1 MTSPDFYS
9 SSTGQDPGGDLIS
22 VLLVE
27 DDESFLF
34 ITRRYLEN
42 TKEFRVDTLTTPLDA
57 LNYSNISGYDA
68 IVSDYYMPGMDGIAF
83 LKTIREQYGDIPF
96 ILFTVR
102 SREEVLI
109 EAINSGADFYIQ
121 KSISMDALFT
131 ELIHKIKLAVARKN
145 ERISLQDSKKFLSDI
160 LDFLPDATFAIDRY
174 GYVTVWNR
182 AIEEMTGLSAQ
193 EMVGK
198 GNYEYSIPFYGT
210 NRPLLIDLI
219 DSADEIIAQYYS
231 IVYRTETTLTAE
243 TNLSHPKGNQISALV
258 KVSRLYNQ
266 AGEIIGAIESIRDI
280 SEMKKTEQKLRESE
294 ERFRGMTE
302 RSSDLIFI
310 LDEKMSAAYVSPSVY
325 IHLGYQPDELIG
337 KSMDFAAE
345 TIFSKNYLE
354 FMQAVELTM
363 QGKPV
368 ENMDMILCRKD
379 GSLMYVSVYVV
390 PITENGNVM
399 GAQASMRDITERRKT
414 ELATRA
420 LMMSV
425 VETTGA
431 NSLRIITETI
441 SSWLGADCV
450 VIGELIQENETVH
463 VLSMFLDGNNSSD
476 FSYDF
481 RGTPCEQVTKTGFSL
496 YPDDLACTFPRC
508 KFLSEMRF
516 RGYIGTPLHD
526 SSGNIIGILCV
537 LFRNPLENSLYVR
550 QVLEIIAAKA
560 AADIERSHIEDTLR
574 DSRERLFEAMDLA
587 QLVNWEYDID
597 KDLFSFDDR
606 FYAMYGTSVD
616 QEGGMFMSS
625 GTYAR
630 EFVHPGDFDVVA
642 KEIEKAITAQDPNYV
657 SRLEHR
663 IIRRDGEIRY
673 ITVRFSI
680 IKDAE
685 GRTIKTRGANQ
696 DITDR
701 KRAEEAL
708 RQANKRLNLLSSI
721 TRHDILNAVSLILGY
736 LELVEMDY
744 SDSELLKYN
753 HLMKN
758 ATKEIQHQIE
768 FTRLYEDLGSHD
780 PVWINLRSVIPKPL
794 VSTSVT
800 LVSDLDHYFIY
811 ADSMLEKVFHNLLDN
826 SIRHG
831 QHVTEIRVSAR
842 IIDDDLMV
850 TWEDNGIGVADQY
863 KEQIFDRGFGENTG
877 LGMFLARE
885 ILSLTGISI
894 HETGKQGTGA
904 RFEIRVPEGGWKSK
918 TTLE

>member
-1 MTSPDFYS
+1 
-9 SSTGQDPGGDLIS
+9 
-22 VLLVE
+22 
-27 DDESFLF
+27 
-34 ITRRYLEN
+34 
-42 TKEFRVDTLTTPLDA
+42 
-57 LNYSNISGYDA
+57 
-68 IVSDYYMPGMDGIAF
+68 
-83 LKTIREQYGDIPF
+83 
-96 ILFTVR
+96 
-102 SREEVLI
+102 
-109 EAINSGADFYIQ
+109 
-121 KSISMDALFT
+121 
-131 ELIHKIKLAVARKN
+131 
-145 ERISLQDSKKFLSDI
+145 
-160 LDFLPDATFAIDRY
+160 
-174 GYVTVWNR
+174 
-182 AIEEMTGLSAQ
+182 
-193 EMVGK
+193 
-198 GNYEYSIPFYGT
+198 
-210 NRPLLIDLI
+210 
-219 DSADEIIAQYYS
+219 
-231 IVYRTETTLTAE
+231 
-243 TNLSHPKGNQISALV
+243 
-258 KVSRLYNQ
+258 
-266 AGEIIGAIESIRDI
+266 
-280 SEMKKTEQKLRESE
+280 
-294 ERFRGMTE
+294 
-302 RSSDLIFI
+302 
-310 LDEKMSAAYVSPSVY
+310 
-325 IHLGYQPDELIG
+325 
-337 KSMDFAAE
+337 
-345 TIFSKNYLE
+345 
-354 FMQAVELTM
+354 
-363 QGKPV
+363 
-368 ENMDMILCRKD
+368 
-379 GSLMYVSVYVV
+379 
-390 PITENGNVM
+390 
-399 GAQASMRDITERRKT
+399 
-414 ELATRA
+414 
-420 LMMSV
+420 
-425 VETTGA
+425 
-431 NSLRIITETI
+431 
-441 SSWLGADCV
+441 
-450 VIGELIQENETVH
+450 
-463 VLSMFLDGNNSSD
+463 
-476 FSYDF
+476 
-481 RGTPCEQVTKTGFSL
+481 
-496 YPDDLACTFPRC
+496 
-508 KFLSEMRF
+508 
-516 RGYIGTPLHD
+516 
-526 SSGNIIGILCV
+526 
-537 LFRNPLENSLYVR
+537 
-550 QVLEIIAAKA
+550 
-560 AADIERSHIEDTLR
+560 
-574 DSRERLFEAMDLA
+574 
-587 QLVNWEYDID
+587 
-597 KDLFSFDDR
+597 
-606 FYAMYGTSVD
+606 
-616 QEGGMFMSS
+616 MSS

>member
-1 MTSPDFYS
+1 
-9 SSTGQDPGGDLIS
+9 
-22 VLLVE
+22 
-27 DDESFLF
+27 
-34 ITRRYLEN
+34 
-42 TKEFRVDTLTTPLDA
+42 
-57 LNYSNISGYDA
+57 
-68 IVSDYYMPGMDGIAF
+68 
-83 LKTIREQYGDIPF
+83 
-96 ILFTVR
+96 
-102 SREEVLI
+102 
-109 EAINSGADFYIQ
+109 
-121 KSISMDALFT
+121 
-131 ELIHKIKLAVARKN
+131 
-145 ERISLQDSKKFLSDI
+145 
-160 LDFLPDATFAIDRY
+160 
-174 GYVTVWNR
+174 
-182 AIEEMTGLSAQ
+182 
-193 EMVGK
+193 
-198 GNYEYSIPFYGT
+198 
-210 NRPLLIDLI
+210 
-219 DSADEIIAQYYS
+219 
-231 IVYRTETTLTAE
+231 
-243 TNLSHPKGNQISALV
+243 
-258 KVSRLYNQ
+258 
-266 AGEIIGAIESIRDI
+266 
-280 SEMKKTEQKLRESE
+280 
-294 ERFRGMTE
+294 
-302 RSSDLIFI
+302 
-310 LDEKMSAAYVSPSVY
+310 
-325 IHLGYQPDELIG
+325 
-337 KSMDFAAE
+337 
-345 TIFSKNYLE
+345 
-354 FMQAVELTM
+354 
-363 QGKPV
+363 
-368 ENMDMILCRKD
+368 
-379 GSLMYVSVYVV
+379 
-390 PITENGNVM
+390 
-399 GAQASMRDITERRKT
+399 
-414 ELATRA
+414 
-420 LMMSV
+420 
-425 VETTGA
+425 
-431 NSLRIITETI
+431 
-441 SSWLGADCV
+441 
-450 VIGELIQENETVH
+450 
-463 VLSMFLDGNNSSD
+463 
-476 FSYDF
+476 
-481 RGTPCEQVTKTGFSL
+481 
-496 YPDDLACTFPRC
+496 
-508 KFLSEMRF
+508 MRF